1 MQIDI
6 YITRAGGGEL
16 LSRGMSQVYIWF
28 HEPCLEITE
37 RQSEDDPWSL
47 DNELG
52 DSLKGILYGDNCRY
66 NFLYRKGNDC
76 KSEFGDK
83 LIRNGDGIDIPIK
96 LIELKEARELR
107 FSHEVFGDGRKTG
120 YRPTSAYS
128 LFGFDSKESAIIW
141 DLVVED
147 LQQGVP
153 LTDKEFYTWS
163 EKEKER
169 PWWRFCKKMTL
180 EVGLI

>member
-1 MQIDI
+1 MKIDI
-6 YITRAGGGEL
+6 YITRADGGSL
-16 LSRGMSQVYIWF
+16 LSRGLSQVYVWF

-37 RQSEDDPWSL
+37 RHLEIDPWPL
-47 DNELG
+47 DNKLG
-52 DSLKGILYGDNCRY
+52 ESLEGILYGHNCRH
-66 NFLYRKGNDC
+66 NFIYRDGRVV
-76 KSEFGDK
+76 
-83 LIRNGDGIDIPIK
+83 RNGDEIDIPEK
-96 LIELKEARELR
+96 LIELEKERVLR
-107 FSHEVFGDGRKTG
+107 FEQEVFGDGRKTG

-128 LFGFDSKESAIIW
+128 LFGFDSEESNMIW

-153 LTDKEFYTWS
+153 LTDEKFYSWS

-180 EVGLI
+180 DLSLVVDM